1 MVDIHLQQEKAIN
14 MLIDW
19 NKWLAGLNFGAAT
32 GCIVVLENGVGP
44 LVKVY
49 LVLAIFCFAISLI
62 LSSLVFVSLPSIMQR
77 LPLQNKNNP
86 KHNIFDYKPFF
97 SIPLRF
103 MVSAQFIAFIIGILS
118 LFTWVYLHK

>member
-1 MVDIHLQQEKAIN
+1 MIDIHLQQEKAIN

-44 LVKVY
+44 LVKMY
-49 LVLAIFCFAISLI
+49 LVVAIFCFALSLI
-62 LSSLVFVSLPSIMQR
+62 LSSLVFISLPSIMQK
-77 LPLQNKNNP
+77 LPLQNKHNP
-86 KHNIFDYKPFF
+86 GHNIFDYQPFL
-97 SIPLRF
+97 SLPLRAI
-103 MVSAQFIAFIIGILS
+103 VSAQFIVFILGIIS